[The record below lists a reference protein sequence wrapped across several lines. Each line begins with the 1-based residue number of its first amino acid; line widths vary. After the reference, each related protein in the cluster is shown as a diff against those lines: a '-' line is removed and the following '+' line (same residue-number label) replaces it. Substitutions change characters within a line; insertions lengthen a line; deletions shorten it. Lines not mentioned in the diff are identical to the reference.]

1 MYKLEVRDLIFGENK
16 NQAQIIFEDENN
28 DYYAFSISPER
39 ARLINLL
46 LYQTYVP
53 KNTVYEVF
61 LNFID
66 ALLIKIKSV
75 VIEDIENLNAY
86 LILQTQDLQDIKI
99 TICVQ
104 DAFVIGFL
112 SKADF
117 YIKKDTCFV
126 DHVEFCWLDFVKRFL
141 REVD

>member
-1 MYKLEVRDLIFGENK
+1 MYKLEVRDLMFGENK
-16 NQAQIIFEDENN
+16 NQAQIIFEDENS
-28 DYYAFSISPER
+28 DYYAFSLSPER
-39 ARLINLL
+39 ARFINLL

-104 DAFVIGFL
+104 DAFVIGLL